1 MANPYSGL
9 GVILESH
16 LLPMVRAGNLSKD
29 ELGLLNDCASQ
40 ARRTMTNSLKIMGK
54 GFVSG
59 EQEELAEEEHFLFN
73 LGHTLIA
80 MAEGIEA
87 LVRIEQDCE
96 DFAKDSETMRRLY
109 EGPQPQGG
117 GRQRLSLI

>member
-40 ARRTMTNSLKIMGK
+40 ARRTMTNSLKFMGR
-54 GFVSG
+54 GLISD
-59 EQEELAEEEHFLFN
+59 EADNLAEEENFLFN
-73 LGHTLIA
+73 LGHCVIA
-80 MAEGIEA
+80 LAEGIEA
-87 LVRIEQDCE
+87 LVQIERDCE
-96 DFAKDSETMRRLY
+96 DFAGNSEAMKLLY
-109 EGPQPQGG
+109 SALKPQEEIP
-117 GRQRLSLI
+117 SA